1 MINNIFQDF
10 ERNKGNIK
18 GKFILIFFRLT
29 SYMCYSKNSML
40 RIISFPL
47 LVFYK
52 LFFEWMLG
60 CELPQKTKVGNG
72 LIIYHGQSLV
82 INDNTIIG
90 SNVILRNNTSVANKI
105 DNYGVV
111 SGSPIIGDNVEIG
124 ANVSIIGNFSI
135 GKNSIIGAGSVVVKD
150 IPDNFLV
157 VGYPAKI
164 IKKI

>member
-1 MINNIFQDF
+1 MINNILQDF

-18 GKFILIFFRLT
+18 GKFILFFFRLT
-29 SYMCYSKNSML
+29 SYLCYSKNSIL

-47 LVFYK
+47 LIFYK

-60 CELPQKTKVGNG
+60 CELPPKTKVGNG

-90 SNVILRNNTSVANKI
+90 SNVILRNNTSIGNKK

-124 ANVSIIGNFSI
+124 VNVSIIGNISI
-135 GKNSIIGAGSVVVKD
+135 GKNSIIGAGSVVVKN
-150 IPDNFLV
+150 IPENSV
-157 VGYPAKI
+157 VAGNPAKI